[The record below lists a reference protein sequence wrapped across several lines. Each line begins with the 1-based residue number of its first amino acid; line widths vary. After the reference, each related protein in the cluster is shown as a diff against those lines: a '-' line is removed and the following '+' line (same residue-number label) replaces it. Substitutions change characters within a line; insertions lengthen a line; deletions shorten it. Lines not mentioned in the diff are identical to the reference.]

1 MSSIGAVLRAAREA
15 RTVSFDEAYSMTKI
29 QPSVLQLLENDS
41 FEKLPNL
48 CVRSFLKAYSGF
60 LQVDAQ
66 PLLDAYHEQAAE
78 FPPAPVKAAVK
89 TCGRSVGLPA
99 DAPAALLLAP
109 SAGVPRFVWPE
120 QLRQRKI
127 LTLKN
132 LGIVTAPLIVL
143 LASSFYTWGK
153 PVQADRGGV
162 GSRLS
167 SVPRS
172 TRAVRPVPAPTAI
185 STAAPAVVSTAVPVA
200 VPTAVPAVVPAKAAR
215 SVLLRIACNGKAVYE
230 GLLDGDAAQG
240 AIDSWTADASSYISP
255 KLRNSAPRSLG
266 KGVVTQL
273 SIRLSGSCEK
283 QWAGEAR

>member
-1 MSSIGAVLRAAREA
+1 MTSIGAVLRAAREA
-15 RTVSFDEAYSMTKI
+15 RTLSFDDAYSMTRI
-29 QPSVLQLLENDS
+29 QPSVLQLLESDS
-41 FEKLPNL
+41 FESLPNL
-48 CVRSFLKAYSGF
+48 CVRSFLRAYSGF

-78 FPPAPVKAAVK
+78 VPPAPVKA
-89 TCGRSVGLPA
+89 CGSAVGLTP
-99 DAPAALLLAP
+99 DAPAELLPAP

-120 QLRQRKI
+120 QLRKRKI

-132 LGIVTAPLIVL
+132 LGIVGGPLIVL

-162 GSRLS
+162 ASRLS
-167 SVPRS
+167 SVRRP
-172 TRAVRPVPAPTAI
+172 TRVVRPAAASTAVPAAA
-185 STAAPAVVSTAVPVA
+185 STAVPAAASTAVPV
-200 VPTAVPAVVPAKAAR
+200 VVSAKGAR

-240 AIDSWTADASSYISP
+240 AIDSWTADASSSISP
-255 KLRNSAPRSLG
+255 RLRNSAPKSLG

-273 SIRLSGSCEK
+273 SIRLSGSCEQ
-283 QWAGEAR
+283 QWAGDAR